1 MRRQQPI
8 GGGSPETGGN
18 RGQQTLRIVQFM
30 ASEGYGGAEKV
41 FIELSNALA
50 SEYEVIAL
58 LLRNAVISGRFSP
71 QVRQVVL
78 HSNPTS
84 NNPLLHIEL
93 YSRLKELAP
102 DLIHT
107 HAAKGTTLVARV
119 NRLLRL
125 PHLGTKHNDRRGR
138 VFNHLRWVSAV
149 SEKSARS
156 VVAAPGTEVRVIHNG
171 VAAEDPGAEEKDAV
185 FTIIAVGRLDAIKGF
200 DILIDQVAAL
210 PFDFRLKIIG
220 EGPEKARLERQV
232 RNLGLSEKVV
242 LEGFRDDIPRLM
254 RRAHLVV
261 ISSHQEGGPKVMIE
275 SLFYADMLIA
285 TPVGAVAEVLPDRFQ
300 ARQEELAAKI
310 TQVYSAYDRYRE
322 DFAAVAA
329 KRRPDFSLPVIVEK
343 YRNFYRHILGQ
354 NGQSGG

>member
-1 MRRQQPI
+1 M
-8 GGGSPETGGN
+8 
-18 RGQQTLRIVQFM
+18 
-30 ASEGYGGAEKV
+30 
-41 FIELSNALA
+41 
-50 SEYEVIAL
+50 
-58 LLRNAVISGRFSP
+58 
-71 QVRQVVL
+71 
-78 HSNPTS
+78 
-84 NNPLLHIEL
+84 
-93 YSRLKELAP
+93 
-102 DLIHT
+102 
-107 HAAKGTTLVARV
+107 
-119 NRLLRL
+119 
-125 PHLGTKHNDRRGR
+125 
-138 VFNHLRWVSAV
+138 
-149 SEKSARS
+149 
-156 VVAAPGTEVRVIHNG
+156 VAAPGTEVRVIHNG